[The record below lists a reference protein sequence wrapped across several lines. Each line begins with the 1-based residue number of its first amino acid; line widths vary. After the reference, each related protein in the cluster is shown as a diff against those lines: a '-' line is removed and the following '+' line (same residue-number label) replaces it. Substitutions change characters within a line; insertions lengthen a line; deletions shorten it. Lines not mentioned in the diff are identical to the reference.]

1 MLSKIQVR
9 NFTDFNNWP
18 PSFTPPFFYLE
29 TMVSLERNNNV
40 NLTFL
45 RMFFI
50 PRPYCLWGMQKL
62 VQHFPNRTFLRT
74 FLEHIMMKTCCALC
88 QFKFC
93 FCKVEKHLFKPC
105 FSSSCIFARWTSSWK
120 CSAALILSYVYLENR
135 ASGKLH
141 KRKITIIQ
149 ITKLCKKERSKK

>member
-1 MLSKIQVR
+1 MYVLSKIQVR

-18 PSFTPPFFYLE
+18 PFCPPPFFYLE

-62 VQHFPNRTFLRT
+62 VQLPKSHIFAYIFRAYNDEDVLCFMPIRVLFLQGGKTSFPAMF
-74 FLEHIMMKTCCALC
+74 
-88 QFKFC
+88 FKFLY
-93 FCKVEKHLFKPC
+93 FCKVDFILKMQRSAHSKL
-105 FSSSCIFARWTSSWK
+105 CISWK
-120 CSAALILSYVYLENR
+120 WSIW
-135 ASGKLH
+135 
-141 KRKITIIQ
+141 
-149 ITKLCKKERSKK
+149 